1 MQGQVWT
8 GQVRSG
14 QMPVP
19 RLLPT
24 AAERWWS
31 DEVGGGRRKWS
42 QRFPAQ
48 RRGAA
53 SIGMSF
59 EFGIIQALV
68 L

>member
-8 GQVRSG
+8 GQDRTGLVRCPSRACC
-14 QMPVP
+14 P
-19 RLLPT
+19 
-24 AAERWWS
+24 AERWWS

-53 SIGMSF
+53 SIGMSS
-59 EFGIIQALV
+59 GIIQALV